1 MSSITQIQ
9 NQQINSV
16 ANQANKKAPPE
27 GDEKQTTIQNDS
39 SEPLLNKMS
48 QQLNANEK
56 RESVEISE
64 HQTQNLI
71 PDTATG
77 MMGAQSGNIT
87 AEFVA
92 NLLNKNPYEK

>member
-16 ANQANKKAPPE
+16 AHQVNKKTPIE
-27 GDEKQTTIQNDS
+27 GEEKKAALHNDS
-39 SEPLLNKMS
+39 SAPVLNKMS
-48 QQLNANEK
+48 RQLNENEK
-56 RESVEISE
+56 RESIEISAQ
-64 HQTQNLI
+64 QTQDFI
-71 PDTATG
+71 PESTTG

-92 NLLNKNPYEK
+92 NLLNKSPYEN